1 MRLLVG
7 GDVRVDDYIKVVM
20 RHLANITIGRLD
32 CLGVV
37 SVIHRLD
44 AVVELLTRMREH
56 WAARRA
62 IHDSGDRLLPLGNHT
77 VPMSAQLFQRLQV
90 GLGAHKVVDAALTFT
105 DVLQNIDA
113 GTIGIQRELK
123 FNLVA
128 GIESQLLGKLLGV
141 VFDRERVG
149 LH

>member
-1 MRLLVG
+1 MRLLAG
-7 GDVRVDDYIKVVM
+7 GDVRVDGHVKVVM
-20 RHLANITIGRLD
+20 RHLADITIGSLD

-56 WAARRA
+56 RATRRA

-77 VPMSAQLFQRLQV
+77 VPMGAQLLQRLQV
-90 GLGAHKVVDAALTFT
+90 GLGTHKVVDAALTFAEMF
-105 DVLQNIDA
+105 QNIDA
-113 GTIGIQRELK
+113 GTVGIQGELK
-123 FNLVA
+123 FYLIA
-128 GIESQLLGKLLGV
+128 GIESQLLGKLLGIILN
-141 VFDRERVG
+141 RERVG